1 MTACVVD
8 ASVAAAAFFPE
19 DHSDAARELLA
30 SGRTLHAPDLI
41 WAELGNVIWKRY
53 RLSEIDEAEANDL
66 LADALALPLRI
77 APSDELLEA
86 ALKLAMRTGR
96 TVYDCLYLA
105 LALKINA
112 MMITA
117 DRRLVRSLTAGPL
130 APHVA
135 WIGQND

>member
-1 MTACVVD
+1 MTSCVVD
-8 ASVAAAAFFPE
+8 ASVAAAAFFQE
-19 DHSDAARELLA
+19 THSDAARSLLA
-30 SGRTLHAPDLI
+30 SNRTMYAPDLI